1 MARDGRPAVMASG
14 TPTEP
19 GPTRLPCNLRDLGG
33 MRTLG
38 GRRLRPGLIYRSD
51 DLAPA
56 DPRRVR
62 SLVTTLD
69 VGTVLDLRSDVEL
82 AELGRG
88 ALEREPVEVH
98 HLPLSLTA
106 ASVGRT
112 EDVDGLPT
120 TPEQLASF
128 YADGIEAAAPTLVRG
143 LTLLAQASRPALF
156 HCVAGK
162 DRTGVLAAL
171 LLSALGVPREEI
183 VADYARTAANMSVLL
198 GTQGLG
204 SGVVDTARVE
214 RIRSLPQV
222 LLEAPAAA
230 MEGCLDDLERRHGS
244 PLGPLWDAGLDEGV
258 VAALAA
264 RLLDAETG

>member
-1 MARDGRPAVMASG
+1 MISG
-14 TPTEP
+14 PEAEP
-19 GPTRLPCNLRDLGG
+19 GHSRLPCNLRDLGG
-33 MRTLG
+33 LSTLD
-38 GRRLRPGLIYRSD
+38 GRRLRPGLVYRSD

-69 VGTVLDLRSDVEL
+69 VGTVLDLRSEVEL

-106 ASVGRT
+106 ASAGRG
-112 EDVDGLPT
+112 EDPDSLPT

-143 LTLLAQASRPALF
+143 LVLLARTSRPALF

-171 LLSALGVPREEI
+171 LLSALGVDREAI
-183 VADYARTAANMSVLL
+183 VADYACTGANMSVLL

-204 SGVVDTARVE
+204 SGVVAAARVE
-214 RIRSLPQV
+214 RIRSLPRV

-230 MEGCLDDLERRHGS
+230 MHGCLDQLERRHGS
-244 PLGPLWDAGLDEGV
+244 PLGPLWGAGLEDGV
-258 VAALAA
+258 VTALGS
-264 RLLDAETG
+264 RLLGAETC